1 MPVPWGQGLSQ
12 GEGLGSVT
20 DSLGLLTS
28 LLVSVSLGSMG
39 QHLLP
44 WAICGED

>member
-1 MPVPWGQGLSQ
+1 MPESEW
-12 GEGLGSVT
+12 LGSVT

-28 LLVSVSLGSMG
+28 FLVSVSLGSMG

-44 WAICGED
+44 GMSCGEDEISECM